1 MNLKLTTLFL
11 GLIAHGSVFA
21 AATISAPEEII
32 VVALNGQTVKSGLFK
47 GKKQFKVEAG
57 QVNLNVRYQEYFEMH
72 NGRFDIIKSDV
83 VNIRVPELK
92 DNQNYSL
99 ALVNP
104 PKDEEEGK
112 KFAQSPQIA
121 IYDQNKKLVQIQQQ
135 STVQNESPSILGGLF
150 SKDDNSSRV
159 YSTQEQSSTPTSSI
173 SSKVEQPI
181 RTKTTVQSGT
191 SEQELIKI
199 WQQSS
204 KSDRQKFLSWLAEQ

>member
-11 GLIAHGSVFA
+11 GLMVHSSVFA

-47 GKKQFKVEAG
+47 GKKQFKIEAG
-57 QVNLNVRYQEYFEMH
+57 PANLNLRYQEYFEMH

-99 ALVNP
+99 TLVNP

-112 KFAQSPQIA
+112 RFAQSPQIA
-121 IYDQNKKLVQIQQQ
+121 IYDQNNKLVKIQQQ
-135 STVQNESPSILGGLF
+135 SPVQNESSSILGGIF

-159 YSTQEQSSTPTSSI
+159 YSTREQSSAPTPSI
-173 SSKVEQPI
+173 PKNIEQPI
-181 RTKTTVQSGT
+181 RTKTIVQPET
-191 SEQELIKI
+191 SEQQLIEI